1 MKRRGF
7 LLRAASGL
15 VLASMPVL
23 TRAADRLPVV
33 ALLITH
39 PPVDAPVVKMWR
51 SGMRKYGYI
60 DGQNVRIEVRTA
72 LGQLDRVP
80 QLARE
85 LVDMPADVIV
95 IVNEI
100 ALNAVR
106 KETSTTPVV
115 MIGFI
120 DDPVEEGWID
130 SYRRPGTNVTGIFN
144 VNANLVA
151 KRLEVMKEVMPGLAR
166 VAVFWDPAFGR
177 RQLEKMSSAAKL
189 LGVEL
194 HPYEVANGEDLS
206 DAFRQAKRRKVDAV
220 TVLWSPVF
228 YVHREEVAK
237 QALDAGLP
245 TMADQ
250 DYLVSAGCLV
260 FYGAMG
266 DFAFERAGY
275 FVDRLLKGAKPEQLP
290 VEQMSA
296 VKLVVNLKTA
306 GKLGLDIPQSILL
319 RADEVIE
326 Q

>member
-1 MKRRGF
+1 MKRRN
-7 LLRAASGL
+7 L
-15 VLASMPVL
+15 VLG
-23 TRAADRLPVV
+23 AAGGLALATLPLRGWAKDRLPVV

-80 QLARE
+80 QIAKE

-100 ALNAVR
+100 ALDAVR
-106 KETSTTPVV
+106 KETSTTPIV

-120 DDPVEEGWID
+120 DDPVEEGWIE

-144 VNANLVA
+144 VNANLAA
-151 KRLEVMKEVMPGLAR
+151 KRLEVLKEVIPSLAR

-177 RQLEKMSSAAKL
+177 RQLEKMYSAAKL

-194 HPYEVANGEDLS
+194 DAYEVANSKELDE
-206 DAFRQAKRRKVDAV
+206 AFRRAKRRKAGAV
-220 TVLWSPVF
+220 ALLWSPVF
-228 YVHREEVAK
+228 YVHREEVA
-237 QALDAGLP
+237 QLALDAGLP

-250 DYLVSAGCLV
+250 DYLVSAGCMV

-266 DFAFERAGY
+266 DHAFERAGY

-306 GKLGLDIPQSILL
+306 RKLGIGIPQSILL

-326 Q
+326 